1 MKIGRMFIAI
11 LCVILSVVLI
21 TQLFGCGTLIYPERR
36 GQKTGRVDVG
46 IALLDALWLLVFIVP
61 GVVAF
66 AVDFTTGAIYL
77 PGGTKGSSDPG
88 DTGKIIVVRM
98 NPTELCEES
107 IKEIVMKETGLKE
120 LELKQAKIYRLDE
133 KENVEKELYEIARS
147 GFQTR

>member
-1 MKIGRMFIAI
+1 MKIGKLFIAI

-21 TQLFGCGTLIYPERR
+21 TQLYGCGTLIYPERR

-77 PGGTKGSSDPG
+77 PGGTKKSSGPG
-88 DTGKIIVVRM
+88 ETGKIVVVRM
-98 NPTELCEES
+98 NPTELCEET

-120 LELKQAKIYRLDE
+120 LELRQAKTYRLDE
-133 KENVEKELYEIARS
+133 KENVEQELYKIARS

>member
-1 MKIGRMFIAI
+1 MKIGKMFITVI
-11 LCVILSVVLI
+11 CVILSVLLI
-21 TQLFGCGTLIYPERR
+21 AQLYGCGTIIYPERR

-77 PGGTKGSSDPG
+77 PGGTKKSSGPG
-88 DTGKIIVVRM
+88 EAGKVLVVRM
-98 NPTELCEES
+98 DPAELREET

-133 KENVEKELYEIARS
+133 RENVEKRLSEIAES
-147 GFQTR
+147 GFQAR

>member
-1 MKIGRMFIAI
+1 MKIGKMFIAI

-21 TQLFGCGTLIYPERR
+21 TQLYGCGTLIYPERR

-77 PGGTKGSSDPG
+77 PGGTKRSSGPG
-88 DTGKIIVVRM
+88 EAGKVVVVRM
-98 NPTELCEES
+98 DPAELREET

-133 KENVEKELYEIARS
+133 RENVEKELSEIAKS
-147 GFQTR
+147 GFQAH

>member
-1 MKIGRMFIAI
+1 MKIGKTFIAS
-11 LCVILSVVLI
+11 LCLILSVVLI
-21 TQLFGCGTLIYPERR
+21 TQLYGCGTLIYPERR

-77 PGGTKGSSDPG
+77 PGGSKGSLDPG
-88 DTGKIIVVRM
+88 ETGNIVVVRM
-98 NPTELCEES
+98 NPNELCEET

-133 KENVEKELYEIARS
+133 KENVEKELQEIARS